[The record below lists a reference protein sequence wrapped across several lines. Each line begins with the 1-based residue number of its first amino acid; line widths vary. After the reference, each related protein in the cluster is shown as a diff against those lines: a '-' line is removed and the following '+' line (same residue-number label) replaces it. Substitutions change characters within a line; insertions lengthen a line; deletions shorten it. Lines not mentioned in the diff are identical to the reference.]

1 MGMKMNVRFLS
12 AKRLSQRNVLSF
24 ERPSAGVSRGR
35 GREKENTFRKR
46 PARTNGIAS
55 QRGLNVKKIFT
66 RILSAVLM
74 TAFLLTTAACASR
87 GGTDSTSAADDIT
100 NTAEVSYKAA
110 LTAQKISAFPDAF
123 VSGMNQYGWTVASQL
138 YDGENLSISPASLEL
153 AILMTRTG
161 AIGATAGEMKTALSM
176 SALSD
181 EDILAACKQLMW
193 RMNSN
198 GLVAANSIWMQKEYP
213 FSDTFINS
221 CTNNFFSDAFIVDF
235 MMDSPGATDSIN
247 SWASSITKG
256 KIPKMNPEPLDPYT
270 KLVLVNAL
278 YFLGDWKTPF
288 TAEHNYDQTFHGT
301 QKETTVTFMHD
312 KRDMLYAETPSYQ
325 MVSLPFTGAEDKAE
339 SPYSM
344 AFILPA
350 QGQDVTALMND
361 LASTGFSSAIEG
373 LAGTQVRLALP
384 KFEFTVDIS
393 MVETMQ
399 SLGMNLAFSPE
410 KDVAEFDGITGGPN
424 DLSISD
430 IIHKCYI
437 RVDEKGAE
445 AAAVTEPIMTSASA
459 SLDDDAKI
467 LTADRPFLFAIY
479 DETDNSVLFLGVV
492 GQI

>member
-1 MGMKMNVRFLS
+1 MKKD
-12 AKRLSQRNVLSF
+12 A
-24 ERPSAGVSRGR
+24 
-35 GREKENTFRKR
+35 
-46 PARTNGIAS
+46 
-55 QRGLNVKKIFT
+55 T
-66 RILSAVLM
+66 RILSAMLM
-74 TAFLLTTAACASR
+74 TGLLLTTAACASKV
-87 GGTDSTSAADDIT
+87 GTDSTAAAHD
-100 NTAEVSYKAA
+100 NKNLAEVSYKSV

-123 VSGMNQYGWTVASQL
+123 VSGMNQYGLTVASQL
-138 YDGENLSISPASLEL
+138 YDGENLAISPASLEL

-181 EDILAACKQLMW
+181 EEILAACKQLMW

-213 FSDTFINS
+213 FSDTFIKS
-221 CTNNFFSDAFIVDF
+221 CTSNFFSDAYIVDF
-235 MMDSPGATDSIN
+235 MMDSRDATDSIN
-247 SWASSITKG
+247 NWASNITNG
-256 KIPKMNPEPLDPYT
+256 KIPAVNPEPLDPYT
-270 KLVLVNAL
+270 RLVLVNAL

-288 TAEHNYDQTFHGT
+288 TADHNYDQTFHGT
-301 QKETTVTFMHD
+301 QKDTTVTFMHD
-312 KRDMLYAETPSYQ
+312 KREMLYAETSSYQ
-325 MVSLPFTGAEDKAE
+325 MISLPFTGAADKSE

-344 AFILPA
+344 AFILPTE
-350 QGQDVTALMND
+350 GHDVTALMND
-361 LASTGFSSAIEG
+361 LASTGFTTAIEE

-393 MVETMQ
+393 MVETMKN
-399 SLGMNLAFSPE
+399 LGMNLAFSPE

-424 DLSISD
+424 DLCISD

-445 AAAVTEPIMTSASA
+445 AAAVTEPIMTAASA
-459 SLDDDAKI
+459 SLDEDAKI

-492 GQI
+492 GQL